1 MDLQLIWV
9 LGFVCSELNP
19 WGLGVETE
27 TSKSGHSFLVLPG
40 LDFLCLSVLIPAF
53 LILNS
58 LFATG
63 FRKIKPKDVNLGNT
77 HILFTPNV
85 TFGHY

>member
-9 LGFVCSELNP
+9 LGFVCLELDP
-19 WGLGVETE
+19 LGVETE

-58 LFATG
+58 LFDTG
-63 FRKIKPKDVNLGNT
+63 FRKIKPKDVNLRNT